1 MLERGTIVTNGNQ
14 FTLNGTDWFPYEY
27 AVIATYGDEAW
38 IEAVNSAFKGETY
51 IFKTKDLI
59 EC

>member
-14 FTLNGTDWFPYEY
+14 FTPNGTDWFPYEY

-51 IFKTKDLI
+51 ILKRRI
-59 EC
+59 